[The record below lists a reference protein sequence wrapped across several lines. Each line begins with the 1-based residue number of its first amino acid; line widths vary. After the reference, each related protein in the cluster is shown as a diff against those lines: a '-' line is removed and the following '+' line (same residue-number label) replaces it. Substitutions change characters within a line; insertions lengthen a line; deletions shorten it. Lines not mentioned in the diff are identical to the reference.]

1 MGIFKNLLK
10 EDKHNPRKLLRG
22 VHFDMGTCENKI
34 NDENCL
40 GFIDETHT
48 CIMLR
53 YNPEIDWDFDLR
65 TPEKAI
71 SFYKNQCREAQGV
84 MLDGKTLKLD
94 GVEAL
99 SGLFKYR
106 APYNPLAM
114 VYVGIFWLPFQEG
127 MIQINIEGFETGT
140 TGVRPA
146 IIHMLCQENGAFA
159 NREKQE
165 EEEEENDESGTVD
178 FSPPIE
184 VKSMEE
190 MFERMKTS
198 PLRKILSD
206 AEKWD
211 STLPDDP
218 LSLVRRRMK
227 LLESSINLSTDIKIL
242 TPYRV

>member
-1 MGIFKNLLK
+1 MGIFKSLLK
-10 EDKHNPRKLLRG
+10 NDKHNPRKLLSG
-22 VHFDMGTCENKI
+22 VHFDMGNCENKI

-53 YNPEIDWDFDLR
+53 YNPDIDWNFDLR

-71 SFYKNQCREAQGV
+71 SFYENQCREAQGV
-84 MLDGKTLKLD
+84 MLDGKILKLD

-146 IIHMLCQENGAFA
+146 IINMLYQEKGEFA
-159 NREKQE
+159 NREEEQE
-165 EEEEENDESGTVD
+165 KENDDESETVD

-227 LLESSINLSTDIKIL
+227 LLESSINLSPEIKLL

>member
-1 MGIFKNLLK
+1 
-10 EDKHNPRKLLRG
+10 
-22 VHFDMGTCENKI
+22 
-34 NDENCL
+34 
-40 GFIDETHT
+40 
-48 CIMLR
+48 
-53 YNPEIDWDFDLR
+53 
-65 TPEKAI
+65 
-71 SFYKNQCREAQGV
+71 
-84 MLDGKTLKLD
+84 MLDGKILKLD

-146 IIHMLCQENGAFA
+146 IIHMLCQENGEFA
-159 NREKQE
+159 NREE
-165 EEEEENDESGTVD
+165 EEKENDDESETVD

-227 LLESSINLSTDIKIL
+227 LLESSINLSADIKLL

>member
-1 MGIFKNLLK
+1 MGIFKSLLK
-10 EDKHNPRKLLRG
+10 KDKHNPRKLLSG
-22 VHFDMGTCENKI
+22 VHFDMGNCENKI

-40 GFIDETHT
+40 GFIDESNT

-53 YNPEIDWDFDLR
+53 YNPAIDWDFDLR
-65 TPEKAI
+65 TPEKAF
-71 SFYKNQCREAQGV
+71 SFYEKQCREAQGV
-84 MLDGKTLKLD
+84 MLDGKVLKLD

-127 MIQINIEGFETGT
+127 MIQVNIEGFETGT

-146 IIHMLCQENGAFA
+146 MITMLCQENGLP
-159 NREKQE
+159 E
-165 EEEEENDESGTVD
+165 EAYGNDDECESQSVD
-178 FSPPIE
+178 FSPPLQ
-184 VKSMEE
+184 VASVEE
-190 MFERMKTS
+190 MFERMKAS

-227 LLESSINLSTDIKIL
+227 LLESSINLSADIKVL

>member
-1 MGIFKNLLK
+1 MGIFKTLFGK
-10 EDKHNPRKLLRG
+10 DKHNPRKLLSG
-22 VHFDMGTCENKI
+22 VHFDMGNCENRI

-40 GFIDETHT
+40 GFIDESNT

-53 YNPEIDWDFDLR
+53 YNHEIDWDFDLR
-65 TPEKAI
+65 TPEKAF
-71 SFYKNQCREAQGV
+71 SFYENQCREAQGV
-84 MLDGKTLKLD
+84 MLDGKVLKLD

-127 MIQINIEGFETGT
+127 MIQVNIEGFETGT

-146 IIHMLCQENGAFA
+146 MISMLCQENGVQEDA
-159 NREKQE
+159 ND
-165 EEEEENDESGTVD
+165 NDAACEAQSVD
-178 FSPPIE
+178 FSPP
-184 VKSMEE
+184 VQVNSVEE
-190 MFERMKTS
+190 MFERMKAS
-198 PLRKILSD
+198 PLRKIFSD

-227 LLESSINLSTDIKIL
+227 LLESSINLSADIKLL